1 MRAAYLD
8 CFSGISGNMFLGA
21 LVDAGLPEAV
31 LRDAIAKIDLKGFSI
46 KIKPVD
52 KWGIRATHL
61 DVDLTSKH
69 HHRGLAD
76 ILKLIRAAELPDAVK
91 EKACMVFE
99 RLGKAEAKVHGMPL
113 DKVHFHEVGAVDA
126 IIDIVGTVFGFHY
139 LGVERIYCS
148 PLRVGRGFVKAAHGI
163 MPIPAPAT
171 AELLHGI
178 PWYPGDIDKELVT
191 PTGAAL
197 VAELCSGFG
206 DRPSGFLAEKTA
218 YGAGTW
224 DLVIP
229 NVMRLSLGSLSEQKT
244 SDEIWQLEANVD
256 DSTPEVIAYAID
268 KLLAA
273 GAVDAWITPIIMKKG
288 RPAFLLSAL
297 CTEANKAAVED
308 VVFAETSSIGVR
320 WQQVRRTVADRSM
333 VAVQTEWGTVGVK
346 VAERDGQVTN
356 VAPEFGDCRHLA
368 EQSGAPLKKIYQAA
382 LQAWNALKR

>member
-31 LRDAIAKIDLKGFSI
+31 LRDAIARIDLKGFSI

-69 HHRGLAD
+69 HHRGLSD
-76 ILKLIRAAELPDAVK
+76 ITKLIRAAELPDAVK
-91 EKACMVFE
+91 EKACLVFE
-99 RLGKAEAKVHGMPL
+99 RLGRAEAKVHGMPL
-113 DKVHFHEVGAVDA
+113 EKVHFHEVGAVDA

-197 VAELCSGFG
+197 VAELCCGFG
-206 DRPSGFLAEKTA
+206 DRPSGFLAETTA

-229 NVMRLSLGSLSEQKT
+229 NVMRLSLGTLPEQKS
-244 SDEIWQLEANVD
+244 SDEMWLLEANVD

-268 KLLAA
+268 KLLTA
-273 GAVDAWITPIIMKKG
+273 GVVDAWITPIIMKKG

-297 CTEANKAAVED
+297 CTEINKTAVED

-320 WQQVRRTVADRSM
+320 WQQIRRTVADRSM
-333 VAVQTEWGTVGVK
+333 VDVQTEWGTVGVK
-346 VAERDGQVTN
+346 VAERDGQVIN

-368 EQSGAPLKKIYQAA
+368 EKSGAPLKKIYQAA
-382 LQAWNALKR
+382 LQAWNGLKR

>member
-1 MRAAYLD
+1 VRAAYLD

-91 EKACMVFE
+91 EKACLVFE

-244 SDEIWQLEANVD
+244 IDEVWQLEANVD

-297 CTEANKAAVED
+297 CTEANKTAVED

-382 LQAWNALKR
+382 LQAWNALKQ

>member
-21 LVDAGLPEAV
+21 LVDAGLPEQV

-61 DVDLTSKH
+61 DVDLTAKH

-91 EKACMVFE
+91 DKACLVFE

-139 LGVERIYCS
+139 LGVEQIYCS

-229 NVMRLSLGSLSEQKT
+229 NVMRLSLGSLPEQKN
-244 SDEIWQLEANVD
+244 SDEMWLLEANVD

-297 CTEANKAAVED
+297 CMETNKIAVED

-346 VAERDGQVTN
+346 VAERDGQVIN

>member
-1 MRAAYLD
+1 M
-8 CFSGISGNMFLGA
+8 
-21 LVDAGLPEAV
+21 DAGLPEAV
-31 LRDAIAKIDLKGFSI
+31 LRDAIARIDLKGFSI

-69 HHRGLAD
+69 HHRGLSD
-76 ILKLIRAAELPDAVK
+76 ITKLIRAAELPDAVK
-91 EKACMVFE
+91 EKACLVFE
-99 RLGKAEAKVHGMPL
+99 RLGRAEAKVHGMPL
-113 DKVHFHEVGAVDA
+113 EKVHFHEVGAVDA

-197 VAELCSGFG
+197 VAELCCGFG
-206 DRPSGFLAEKTA
+206 DRPGGFLAETTA

-229 NVMRLSLGSLSEQKT
+229 NVMRLSLGTLPEQKS
-244 SDEIWQLEANVD
+244 SDEMWLLEANVD

-268 KLLAA
+268 KLLTA

-297 CTEANKAAVED
+297 CTEINKTAVED

-320 WQQVRRTVADRSM
+320 WQQIRRTVADRSM
-333 VAVQTEWGTVGVK
+333 VDVQTEWGTVGVK
-346 VAERDGQVTN
+346 VAERDGQVIN

-368 EQSGAPLKKIYQAA
+368 ENSGAPLKKIYQAA
-382 LQAWNALKR
+382 LQAWNGLKR

>member
-31 LRDAIAKIDLKGFSI
+31 LRDAIAKIDLRGFSI

-76 ILKLIRAAELPDAVK
+76 ILKLIRAAELPDTVK
-91 EKACMVFE
+91 DKACLVFE

-297 CTEANKAAVED
+297 CTEANKTAVED

-346 VAERDGQVTN
+346 VAERDGQVIN

-382 LQAWNALKR
+382 LQAWNGLKR

>member
-91 EKACMVFE
+91 DKACLVFE

-297 CTEANKAAVED
+297 CTEANKTAVED

-346 VAERDGQVTN
+346 VAERDGQVIN

-382 LQAWNALKR
+382 LQAWNAMRR

>member
-297 CTEANKAAVED
+297 CTEANKTAVED

-382 LQAWNALKR
+382 LQAWNALKQ

>member
-21 LVDAGLPEAV
+21 LLDAGLPEQV

-69 HHRGLAD
+69 HHRGLDD
-76 ILKLIRAAELPDAVK
+76 ILKLIRAAELPEAVK
-91 EKACMVFE
+91 DKACQVFE
-99 RLGKAEAKVHGMPL
+99 RLGRAEAKVHGMPL

-178 PWYPGDIDKELVT
+178 PWYPGDIDRELVT

-206 DRPSGFLAEKTA
+206 DRPGGFLAETTA

-229 NVMRLSLGSLSEQKT
+229 NVMRLSLGRLPEQKN
-244 SDEIWQLEANVD
+244 SDEIWLLEANVD
-256 DSTPEVIAYAID
+256 DSTPEVIAYGID

-273 GAVDAWITPIIMKKG
+273 GALDAWITPIIMKKG

-297 CTEANKAAVED
+297 CTEANKTAVED

-320 WQQVRRTVADRSM
+320 WQQIRRTVADRSM

-346 VAERDGQVTN
+346 VAERGGQVIN

-382 LQAWNALKR
+382 VQAWNAMRR

>member
-21 LVDAGLPEAV
+21 LLDAGLPEQV

-69 HHRGLAD
+69 HHRGLDD
-76 ILKLIRAAELPDAVK
+76 ILKLIRAAELPEAVK
-91 EKACMVFE
+91 DKACQVFE
-99 RLGKAEAKVHGMPL
+99 RLGRAEAKVHGMPL

-178 PWYPGDIDKELVT
+178 PLYPGDIDRELVT

-206 DRPSGFLAEKTA
+206 DRPGGFLAETTA

-229 NVMRLSLGSLSEQKT
+229 NVMRLSLGRLPEQKN
-244 SDEIWQLEANVD
+244 SDEIWLLEANVD

-297 CTEANKAAVED
+297 CMETNKIAVED

-346 VAERDGQVTN
+346 VAERDGQVIN

>member
-91 EKACMVFE
+91 DKACLVFE

-229 NVMRLSLGSLSEQKT
+229 NVMRLSLGSLPEQKN
-244 SDEIWQLEANVD
+244 SDEMWLLEANVD

-273 GAVDAWITPIIMKKG
+273 GALDAWITPIIMKKG

-297 CTEANKAAVED
+297 CMETNKIAVED

-346 VAERDGQVTN
+346 VAERDGQVIN

-382 LQAWNALKR
+382 LQAWNAMRR

>member
-21 LVDAGLPEAV
+21 LVDAGLPEQV

-61 DVDLTSKH
+61 DVDLTTKH

-91 EKACMVFE
+91 DKACLVFE

-139 LGVERIYCS
+139 LGVEQIYCS

-206 DRPSGFLAEKTA
+206 DRPTGFLAEKTA

-229 NVMRLSLGSLSEQKT
+229 NVMRLSLGSLPEQKN
-244 SDEIWQLEANVD
+244 SDEMWLLEANVD

-273 GAVDAWITPIIMKKG
+273 GALDAWITPIIMKKG

-297 CTEANKAAVED
+297 CMETNKIAVED

-346 VAERDGQVTN
+346 VAERDGQVIN

>member
-21 LVDAGLPEAV
+21 LLDAGLPEAV

-382 LQAWNALKR
+382 LQAWNALKQ

>member
-46 KIKPVD
+46 KVKPVD

-61 DVDLTSKH
+61 DVDLTSKQ
-69 HHRGLAD
+69 HHRGLDD

-297 CTEANKAAVED
+297 CTEANKTAVED

-382 LQAWNALKR
+382 LQAWNALKP

>member
-21 LVDAGLPEAV
+21 LLDAGLPEAV

-91 EKACMVFE
+91 DKACLVFE

-126 IIDIVGTVFGFHY
+126 IIDIAGTVFGFHY
-139 LGVERIYCS
+139 LGVEQIYCS

-206 DRPSGFLAEKTA
+206 DRPTGFLAEKTA

-229 NVMRLSLGSLSEQKT
+229 NVMRLSLGSLPEQKN
-244 SDEIWQLEANVD
+244 SDEMWLLEANVD

-273 GAVDAWITPIIMKKG
+273 GALDAWITPIIMKKG

-297 CTEANKAAVED
+297 CMETNKIAVED

-346 VAERDGQVTN
+346 VAERDGQVIN

>member
-21 LVDAGLPEAV
+21 LVDAGLPEQV

-61 DVDLTSKH
+61 DVDLTAKH

-76 ILKLIRAAELPDAVK
+76 ILKLIRAAELSDAVK
-91 EKACMVFE
+91 DKACLVFE

-126 IIDIVGTVFGFHY
+126 IIDIAGTVFGFHY
-139 LGVERIYCS
+139 LGVEQIYCS

-206 DRPSGFLAEKTA
+206 DRPTGFLAEKTA
-218 YGAGTW
+218 YGAGTYPLHIRVSVPTQRNP
-224 DLVIP
+224 DGRPVIGVFGLP
-229 NVMRLSLGSLSEQKT
+229 AKIGFPVGRRRPAIRG
-244 SDEIWQLEANVD
+244 A
-256 DSTPEVIAYAID
+256 IAPRGFSS
-268 KLLAA
+268 AA
-273 GAVDAWITPIIMKKG
+273 GCACRTPPRPPG
-288 RPAFLLSAL
+288 NRRRSAARRRYWAPRPSRRASAPRFHTTRPASP
-297 CTEANKAAVED
+297 C
-308 VVFAETSSIGVR
+308 
-320 WQQVRRTVADRSM
+320 
-333 VAVQTEWGTVGVK
+333 
-346 VAERDGQVTN
+346 
-356 VAPEFGDCRHLA
+356 
-368 EQSGAPLKKIYQAA
+368 
-382 LQAWNALKR
+382 

>member
-1 MRAAYLD
+1 
-8 CFSGISGNMFLGA
+8 
-21 LVDAGLPEAV
+21 
-31 LRDAIAKIDLKGFSI
+31 
-46 KIKPVD
+46 
-52 KWGIRATHL
+52 
-61 DVDLTSKH
+61 
-69 HHRGLAD
+69 
-76 ILKLIRAAELPDAVK
+76 
-91 EKACMVFE
+91 
-99 RLGKAEAKVHGMPL
+99 
-113 DKVHFHEVGAVDA
+113 
-126 IIDIVGTVFGFHY
+126 
-139 LGVERIYCS
+139 
-148 PLRVGRGFVKAAHGI
+148 

-382 LQAWNALKR
+382 LQAWNALKQ